1 MGTMVATPGSGFGP
15 GAIVTTPASGVGSG
29 SGALAEKRPRG
40 RPPGSGKM
48 QQLASLGERLH
59 PYPCVFHDDDCLARF
74 MLISI
79 SSV

>member
-15 GAIVTTPASGVGSG
+15 GAIVTTPASGGSG

-59 PYPCVFHDDDCLARF
+59 P
-74 MLISI
+74 ISLRV
-79 SSV
+79 S